1 MNIFNQPAF
10 SLFLLCAL
18 SLAASPA
25 GRADAAP
32 ATVRIALL
40 TDTHTTHG
48 TAEDQPLY
56 KGHLDEVIA
65 AVNAAHVDFALV
77 AGDLTQGGKPDEMSD
92 FQAQIKG
99 LLAPVLVIPGNH
111 DVGGK
116 HIPGKEGGT
125 TAERI
130 ARYEQSFGP
139 SFWTKTLDGVRVIG
153 LDASLLG
160 SGLPQEETQWQF
172 LETALQSPQS
182 PPTLLVM
189 HYPLYLVQPD
199 ELGGIYWNVEPA
211 PRARLLALIKKNG
224 HVLAVL
230 TGHLHRPLVN
240 KTPEGVLLYTSP
252 PVSFGLPRGKQP
264 EGWTL
269 ITVTPATGAVQTE
282 FHPIPHTGALPT
294 VPVSSPSEK

>member
-1 MNIFNQPAF
+1 MNIFNQPAL
-10 SLFLLCAL
+10 SLLALFAL
-18 SLAASPA
+18 SLGVSAA
-25 GRADAAP
+25 GRADTAP

-40 TDTHTTHG
+40 TDTHTTRG

-56 KGHLDEVIA
+56 KGHLEEVIA

-92 FQAQIKG
+92 FQTQIKG
-99 LLAPVLVIPGNH
+99 LDVPVLVIPGNH

-153 LDASLLG
+153 LNASLFG

-189 HYPLYLVQPD
+189 HYPLYLAQAD
-199 ELGGIYWNVEPA
+199 EPGGIYWNVEPA

-269 ITVTPATGAVQTE
+269 VTVAPATGMVQTE
-282 FHPIPHTGALPT
+282 FRPILHLAGPSPAPA
-294 VPVSSPSEK
+294 SSPPGK